1 MKAYAITGGVPLC
14 GEITIEGAKNA
25 ALPILAATL
34 VCGGSCTIRNC
45 PQISDV
51 DTALTILQHL
61 GCETARKGRTVTIH
75 TSACRCREVPRYLM
89 QKMRAAVIFL
99 GALLC
104 RYGEAR
110 IYHPGG
116 CRLGSRPLDLHLM
129 GLQRMGYA
137 CRCRG
142 DEICC
147 REEELHGCTIALPF
161 PSVGA
166 TENLIL
172 AALRCPEE
180 IILCNA
186 AKEPEIGDL
195 ISFLQKCGA
204 DIRGRETSVLRIR
217 GGNALRGAEHTV
229 MPDRMEAAT
238 YLCAAAATRGHLRLK
253 NVCPGHLKAVTRELQ
268 RGGCHIETGKT
279 EFCIGCREL
288 HSVGPIRTAPYDGF
302 PTDAQA
308 PFMAALT
315 TAQGISVM
323 EENIFT
329 DRFRH
334 VPALRSMGA
343 KIQAVGRCAVVEGVE
358 TLHGASVEAT
368 DLRGGAAM
376 VIAALAADGKSRI
389 SEIEHMERGYAGLAE
404 KLRACGARIENTE

>member
-1 MKAYAITGGVPLC
+1 MEAYAITGGIPLC

-34 VCGGSCTIRNC
+34 VCRGRCEIRNC
-45 PQISDV
+45 PRISDV
-51 DTALTILQHL
+51 ENALAILRRL
-61 GCETARKGRTVTIH
+61 GGETARRGGTVFTD
-75 TSACRCREVPRYLM
+75 TYADGSREVPRCLM

-104 RYGEAR
+104 RYGEAE
-110 IYHPGG
+110 IFHPGG
-116 CRLGSRPLDLHLM
+116 CRLGKRPLDLHLM
-129 GLQRMGYA
+129 GLQRMGYTCT
-137 CRCRG
+137 CREDR
-142 DEICC
+142 ICC
-147 REEELHGCTIALPF
+147 REEKLRGCTIALPF

-180 IILCNA
+180 IVLCNA

-195 ISFLQKCGA
+195 IAFLQKCGA
-204 DIRGRETSVLRIR
+204 EIRGKDTSVLRIR
-217 GGNALRGAEHTV
+217 GGKTLHGAKHTV

-238 YLCAAAATRGHLRLK
+238 YLCAAAATRGSLHLKR
-253 NVCPGHLKAVTRELQ
+253 VCPGHLEAVTRILRQ
-268 RGGCHIETGKT
+268 AGCCLEEGTDLFID
-279 EFCIGCREL
+279 CREL
-288 HSVGPIRTAPYDGF
+288 HGAGPVRTAPYDGF

-308 PFMAALT
+308 PMMAALA
-315 TAQGISVM
+315 TARGVSVV

-334 VPALRSMGA
+334 VPALRAMGA
-343 KIQAVGRCAVVEGVE
+343 KIHAAGRCAVVEGVR

-376 VIAALAADGKSRI
+376 VIAALAAEGNSRI
-389 SEIEHMERGYAGLAE
+389 SQIAHMERGYAGLTE
-404 KLRACGARIENTE
+404 KLRACGARIDHTE